1 MKPARLEYVAASS
14 AADAVR
20 LLGEHGDEA
29 LILAGGQSLVPMMNM
44 RLARPTVLIDIN
56 DCGDLKFMATAG
68 DGDGFGIGA
77 GTRQKDILK
86 SAATR
91 AAVPLLLKAL
101 AFVGHVQTR
110 NRGTLGGSIAHG
122 DPSAEIPLVAV
133 TLDAGIRLRNSGAER
148 EIAAS
153 RFYSGPM
160 STEREPDECLMAV
173 KFPVWP
179 GATGTGFHEVSER
192 HGDFAIVAAAA
203 QIGLDEDGTC
213 VAAAIGIGGGHP
225 FPRKAAKAEAVLIG
239 QVPTED
245 IIAEAAEAAADG
257 IEAMDDVHVTGAYRM
272 RVARVLAARAI
283 SDAVAE
289 ARP

>member
-1 MKPARLEYVAASS
+1 MKPARFEYVAASS

-56 DCGDLKFMATAG
+56 DCDDLKFMAAAG
-68 DGDGFGIGA
+68 ISFGIGA

-86 SAATR
+86 SAATL

-122 DPSAEIPLVAV
+122 DPSAEMPLVAV
-133 TLDAGIRLRNSGAER
+133 TLDAGISLRNSGAER

-153 RFYSGPM
+153 QFYSGPM

-173 KFPVWP
+173 NFPVWN
-179 GATGTGFHEVSER
+179 GATGSGFHEVSER

-203 QIGLDEDGTC
+203 QIGLDEDGAC
-213 VAAAIGIGGGHP
+213 VAAAIGIGGAHP

-257 IEAMDDVHVTGAYRM
+257 IEAMDDVHASSGYRL